1 MLKKIKKTL
10 ISKIKKTK
18 AKKQTSSKKIAN
30 VLIDRHQMIQEAAYF
45 RAEKRYFFWGNPV
58 EDWLA
63 AEAEID
69 TQQNISKSASG

>member
-1 MLKKIKKTL
+1 MIKKIKDSLKR
-10 ISKIKKTK
+10 KIKKTK
-18 AKKQTSSKKIAN
+18 AKIQTSSKKMAN
-30 VLIDRHQMIQEAAYF
+30 VLTDRHQMIQEAAYF
-45 RAEKRYFFWGNPV
+45 RAEKRYFFGGNPV

>member
-1 MLKKIKKTL
+1 MLKIIKKSL
-10 ISKIKKTK
+10 KNKIKKTK

-45 RAEKRYFFWGNPV
+45 RAEKRYFFGGDPV

-63 AEAEID
+63 AETEIE
-69 TQQNISKSASG
+69 TQQNMR

>member
-1 MLKKIKKTL
+1 
-10 ISKIKKTK
+10 
-18 AKKQTSSKKIAN
+18 
-30 VLIDRHQMIQEAAYF
+30 MIQEAAYF
-45 RAEKRYFFWGNPV
+45 RAEKRYFFGGNPV